1 MFDDDIA
8 HDASHSTRAQLSE
21 ILDEQRVEVANDV
34 VTRLNRRYE
43 MVVSPLIVRTLVHT
57 LAKSVGEGSPD
68 PIVHWSRMVR
78 HGHALPV
85 VLAMVDAA
93 CEVAEEL
100 AHGLNGDLGTIVVLL
115 EIIKARS
122 RTMPSDERA
131 AIDDRDSSGH
141 EAIQS
146 LLAMLR
152 ARDDATCSHSQAT
165 GEWGRRIAVRV
176 GLTPATTERIVRA
189 GILHDIGKIRVPDAI
204 LFKSGA
210 LENDEWEIMKRHAES
225 GAEILS
231 QIPTLAQYAP
241 IVAAH
246 HERFD
251 GRGYP
256 YGLRGDEISLEARV
270 VSVADSFHAMVSDRP
285 YRGAFSY
292 GEAIAVL
299 SEGRGTQWDAAVV
312 DVMIALAAEDRNRS
326 TDANLSAL
334 SPSFYADCLPL
345 QHIDDAQAI

>member
-21 ILDEQRVEVANDV
+21 TLDERRVEVANDV

-68 PIVHWSRMVR
+68 QIVHWSRMVR
-78 HGHALPV
+78 HAHAAAV
-85 VLAMVDAA
+85 VLAMIDIA
-93 CEVAEEL
+93 CEAAEEL
-100 AHGLNGDLGTIVVLL
+100 AHGINGDLGTIVVLL

-122 RTMPSDERA
+122 RTMTSDEPTVH
-131 AIDDRDSSGH
+131 DGRDSGQ

-146 LLAMLR
+146 MLAMLR

-176 GLTPATTERIVRA
+176 GLTAATTERIVRA

-204 LFKSGA
+204 LFKNGA
-210 LENDEWEIMKRHAES
+210 LENEEWEIMKRHAES

-285 YRGAFSY
+285 YRDAFSY

-299 SEGRGTQWDAAVV
+299 SEGRGAQWDAAVV

-326 TDANLSAL
+326 ADANLTAL
-334 SPSFYADCLPL
+334 SPSFYADCLPV
-345 QHIDDAQAI
+345 QRIDDAQAI

>member
-1 MFDDDIA
+1 
-8 HDASHSTRAQLSE
+8 
-21 ILDEQRVEVANDV
+21 
-34 VTRLNRRYE
+34 
-43 MVVSPLIVRTLVHT
+43 
-57 LAKSVGEGSPD
+57 
-68 PIVHWSRMVR
+68 MVR
-78 HGHALPV
+78 HGHAVPV
-85 VLAMVDAA
+85 VLAMIDSS
-93 CEVAEEL
+93 CDVAEEL
-100 AHGLNGDLGTIVVLL
+100 AHSLHGDLGTIVVFL
-115 EIIKARS
+115 EIVKARS
-122 RTMPSDERA
+122 RSVASDDAMSPREHDRA
-131 AIDDRDSSGH
+131 GQ

-146 LLAMLR
+146 LLAMLK

-176 GLTPATTERIVRA
+176 GLTAATTERIVRA

-204 LFKSGA
+204 LFKNGA

-285 YRGAFSY
+285 YRVAFSY

-299 SEGRGTQWDAAVV
+299 REGRGTQWDPAVV

-326 TDANLSAL
+326 ADANLSAL
-334 SPSFYADCLPL
+334 SPSFYADCLAVQRP
-345 QHIDDAQAI
+345 DDVQAV